1 VLATLTRTFGNMQLA
16 EDAVQ
21 EAAIAALKAWPQ
33 AGVPADPRAWLLVT
47 ARNKAYDIL
56 RRESARPAKESTA
69 SYADAGIM
77 PDTAEEAI
85 AMLEPAS
92 AIRDDMLRLIFTCCH
107 PALAPEARVA
117 LALRTLAG
125 LDVQAIARA
134 FGVPEQT
141 MAKRLV
147 RARQKIVTARIPYK
161 VPDDAE
167 LPGRLPAVLSVVSV
181 IATEAHSPSSG
192 DAVTRIDYEQE
203 AIRLARLLAELMP
216 GEPEILGLLALLLFT
231 AARRPARTS
240 PPRTGAAAGATGAAG
255 GAFETG
261 GAGDV
266 AAAGGDTA
274 GTAAAG
280 GDGASDEPVLLRDQ
294 DRSAWDRAM
303 IAEAGALL
311 AEAFRRSAG
320 VAGPYQLQAHLSAC
334 HSTAPSWAETDWN
347 KIVAL
352 YDLMAGMAANPAVM
366 LNRAIALGER
376 DGPAVMLSELDA
388 IAGLERSHLWH
399 AARADA
405 LARLGRPE
413 EAVAAL
419 QTAVALA
426 PTTPERRLL
435 TARLNAAEH

>member
-1 VLATLTRTFGNMQLA
+1 VTPDEELAETIRVAGAAVVATLIRSFGSMQLA

-21 EAAIAALKAWPQ
+21 EAAVAALRTWPKD
-33 AGVPADPRAWLLVT
+33 GVPGNPRAWLLVT

-56 RRESARPAKESTA
+56 RREAARPVKEGS
-69 SYADAGIM
+69 AGDGVA

-85 AMLEPAS
+85 ALLEPAS

-125 LDVQAIARA
+125 LDVRAIARA
-134 FGVPEQT
+134 FGVPEPT

-147 RARQKIVTARIPYK
+147 RARQKIATARIPYK

-167 LPGRLPAVLSVVSV
+167 LPERLPAVLSVVSV

-192 DAVTRIDYEQE
+192 DAVTRIDYERE

-240 PPRTGAAAGATGAAG
+240 G
-255 GAFETG
+255 G
-261 GAGDV
+261 
-266 AAAGGDTA
+266 
-274 GTAAAG
+274 
-280 GDGASDEPVLLRDQ
+280 EPVLLRDQ
-294 DRSAWDRAM
+294 DRSAWDHAM
-303 IAEAGALL
+303 IDEASALL

-334 HSTAPSWAETDWN
+334 HSTAPSWAQTDWSR
-347 KIVAL
+347 IVVL
-352 YDLMAGMAANPAVM
+352 YDLMAGMAGNPVVT
-366 LNRAIALGER
+366 LNRAVAIGER
-376 DGPAVMLSELDA
+376 DGPAAMLAELDA
-388 IAGLERSHLWH
+388 IAGLERSHLWQ

-405 LARLGRPE
+405 LARLGRRA
-413 EAVAAL
+413 EAKAAL
-419 QTAVALA
+419 ETAVGLA
-426 PTTPERRLL
+426 PTDPERRLL
-435 TARLNAAEH
+435 TARLEQAG

>member
-1 VLATLTRTFGNMQLA
+1 M
-16 EDAVQ
+16 
-21 EAAIAALKAWPQ
+21 
-33 AGVPADPRAWLLVT
+33 
-47 ARNKAYDIL
+47 
-56 RRESARPAKESTA
+56 
-69 SYADAGIM
+69 
-77 PDTAEEAI
+77 
-85 AMLEPAS
+85 
-92 AIRDDMLRLIFTCCH
+92 
-107 PALAPEARVA
+107 
-117 LALRTLAG
+117 
-125 LDVQAIARA
+125 
-134 FGVPEQT
+134 
-141 MAKRLV
+141 
-147 RARQKIVTARIPYK
+147 
-161 VPDDAE
+161 
-167 LPGRLPAVLSVVSV
+167 

-240 PPRTGAAAGATGAAG
+240 PPRPGAAAGADGAVG

-274 GTAAAG
+274 GTSAAG
-280 GDGASDEPVLLRDQ
+280 GDGASDDGTGMDEGGDEPVLLRDQ

-320 VAGPYQLQAHLSAC
+320 VAGLYQLQAHLSAC

-352 YDLMAGMAANPAVM
+352 YDLVAGMAANPAVM

-376 DGPAVMLSELDA
+376 DGPAVMLSEA
-388 IAGLERSHLWH
+388 IAQAWS
-399 AARADA
+399 
-405 LARLGRPE
+405 
-413 EAVAAL
+413 
-419 QTAVALA
+419 A
-426 PTTPERRLL
+426 PTCGTPPAP
-435 TARLNAAEH
+435 TPWPG

>member
-1 VLATLTRTFGNMQLA
+1 
-16 EDAVQ
+16 
-21 EAAIAALKAWPQ
+21 
-33 AGVPADPRAWLLVT
+33 
-47 ARNKAYDIL
+47 
-56 RRESARPAKESTA
+56 
-69 SYADAGIM
+69 
-77 PDTAEEAI
+77 
-85 AMLEPAS
+85 
-92 AIRDDMLRLIFTCCH
+92 
-107 PALAPEARVA
+107 VA
-117 LALRTLAG
+117 LSLRTLAG

-147 RARQKIVTARIPYK
+147 RARQKIATARIPYK

-167 LPGRLPAVLSVVSV
+167 LPDRLPAVLSVISV

-203 AIRLARLLAELMP
+203 AIRLTRLLAELMP

-240 PPRTGAAAGATGAAG
+240 PPRTGAAAGAAG
-255 GAFETG
+255 IG
-261 GAGDV
+261 
-266 AAAGGDTA
+266 
-274 GTAAAG
+274 
-280 GDGASDEPVLLRDQ
+280 DEPVLLRDQ
-294 DRSAWDRAM
+294 DRSAWDHAM

-311 AEAFRRSAG
+311 AEAVRRSGG

-334 HSTAPSWAETDWN
+334 HSTAPSWEQTDWN
-347 KIVAL
+347 KIVVL
-352 YDLMAGMAANPAVM
+352 YDMMARIAGNPAVM

-376 DGPAVMLSELDA
+376 DGPAAMLAELDA
-388 IAGLERSHLWH
+388 ISGLERSHLWH

-419 QTAVALA
+419 KTAVVLA

-435 TARLNAAEH
+435 TARLKAAEH